1 MTQSSLQNATYAA
14 QARQEYD
21 TQKKGPYSSPTG
33 DFLLF
38 LPVSTYSNATTEIYA
53 RAIAGNASIS
63 LPADTPAEVLK
74 GYQVQYDSLN
84 KRLLSNESGNLEII
98 WGDGAMILGL
108 QHPYSRG
115 SVKASSASIFDTPI
129 ADSGF
134 LRNPLDVAL
143 LLEGI
148 RFARRF
154 IKSPSLA
161 VLNPTEIAPGAA
173 VTSNEDLEKFIRGGA
188 STLYHPAGSCK
199 MGPREEGGVVDAEL
213 KVYGVTGLRIVDQS
227 VFPQLPASHTMT
239 TAYGVAERA
248 ADIIRGL

>member
-1 MTQSSLQNATYAA
+1 MTPSALENATFAA
-14 QARQEYD
+14 QARQEYEA
-21 TQKKGPYSSPTG
+21 QKKGPYTSPTG

-38 LPVSTYSNATTEIYA
+38 LPVSTYSDAKAELYA
-53 RAIAGNASIS
+53 QAVAGNASKS
-63 LPADTPAEVLK
+63 LPANTPEEVLK
-74 GYQVQYDSLN
+74 GYQTQYDSLTN
-84 KRLLSNESGNLEII
+84 RLLSNESGNLEII
-98 WGDGAMILGL
+98 WADGVMLLGL

-115 SVKASSASIFDTPI
+115 SVKASSASIFDPPV

-143 LLEGI
+143 LREGI

-154 IKSPSLA
+154 ITTPSLA
-161 VLNPTEIAPGAA
+161 VLNPVEVAPGAT
-173 VTSNEDLEKFIRGGA
+173 VTSDEGLDEFIRGGA

-199 MGPREEGGVVDAEL
+199 MGPREEGGVVDTEL
-213 KVYGVTGLRIVDQS
+213 KVYGVSGLRIVDQS

-239 TAYGVAERA
+239 TAYGVAEKA